1 MRAPRTASFRLVS
14 YAALLSVAAV
24 AFPEAVRAQTSDQAA
39 ARAQVRFREMD
50 LNADG
55 VLTGKEAENCRCR
68 AYDSDGNGQLTK
80 REFYL
85 GFMLAAFENQQ
96 GKEAVAPPPQPAEPQ
111 RRATRSGFTPGDR
124 VELNVGGTWYPAT
137 VLSAKDASYQLAR
150 DDRMYGVASSDE
162 WVSESRL
169 RPYVDKPTR
178 VQRPATNLPGSVPLG
193 RYVCVTYGTYN
204 TTVGRLRILG
214 DGVSSGI
221 TPDGSGPQRHF
232 TYDQAS
238 GEITWPGG
246 FQVAGWTVERAA
258 YAPEANGT
266 PNINLHYRLR
276 AGGNLNSMYCKR
288 EAA

>member
-1 MRAPRTASFRLVS
+1 MSSFRLARCV
-14 YAALLSVAAV
+14 ALLSAAAV
-24 AFPEAVRAQTSDQAA
+24 VSPEAIRAQTSDQAA

-55 VLTGKEAENCRCR
+55 VLTGREAENCRCR
-68 AYDSDGNGQLTK
+68 AYDSDGDGQLTK

-96 GKEAVAPPPQPAEPQ
+96 GKEAVAQPPQPAEPQ
-111 RRATRSGFTPGDR
+111 RRAARSQFAPGDR

-137 VLSAKDASYQLAR
+137 VLNARDASYQLAR

-162 WVSESRL
+162 WVSETRL

-178 VQRPATNLPGSVPLG
+178 TQRATTNLPGSVPLG

-221 TPDGSGPQRHF
+221 TSDGSGPQRHF
-232 TYDQAS
+232 AYDPAS

-246 FQVAGWTVERAA
+246 FQVAGWTVEQAV

-276 AGGNLNSMYCKR
+276 PGGNLNSMSCKR